1 LVVSEPA
8 EGDSAS
14 RRALLRA
21 ASAGVVG
28 GAAVLLSACGGSHHD
43 VATQTTTTTTSG
55 PINNPADAAMLNHL
69 LDLEHL
75 GIAAYTAGIPLLTPA
90 GRKDGQLFL
99 NQEIA
104 HAGELGGLVNQVG
117 GVPNKGKESYD
128 LGHPR
133 SGDDVLRLLHGV
145 ERAQISAYLHAIPK
159 VSLGSTRAALAA
171 MLGND
176 AQHIAVLRLMLGRHP
191 IPSAVVTGRE

>member
-1 LVVSEPA
+1 MVSEPA
-8 EGDSAS
+8 EADSAS
-14 RRALLRA
+14 RRVVLRA
-21 ASAGVVG
+21 AGAGVVG
-28 GAAVLLSACGGSHHD
+28 AAAVLLSACGGSHHE
-43 VATQTTTTTTSG
+43 VATPTTATNSSG
-55 PINNPADAAMLNHL
+55 PIDNPVDAAMLNHL

-104 HAGELGGLVNQVG
+104 HAGELGGLVKQVG
-117 GVPNKGKESYD
+117 GVPSKGKESYD

-133 SGDDVLRLLHGV
+133 TGEDVLRLLHGI
-145 ERAQISAYLHAIPK
+145 ERTQISAYLRAIPK

-171 MLGND
+171 ILGND

-191 IPSAVVTGRE
+191 IPSAIVTGRE

>member
-1 LVVSEPA
+1 LVVSDPA

-21 ASAGVVG
+21 AGASVVG

-69 LDLEHL
+69 LDLEHV

-104 HAGELGGLVNQVG
+104 HAGEVGGLVKQVG
-117 GVPNKGKESYD
+117 GVPSKGKESYD

-133 SGDDVLRLLHGV
+133 NGDDVLRLLHGI
-145 ERAQISAYLHAIPK
+145 ERAQVSAYLHAIPR

-171 MLGND
+171 ILGND
-176 AQHIAVLRLMLGRHP
+176 AQHISVLRLMLGRRP
-191 IPSAVVTGRE
+191 IPSAIVTGRE